1 VEFSCALSHIQYG
14 VFLPLFFFPY
24 YMRAYRLYLVYTE
37 HNRHFELKKKKGVLA
52 FKKVKALHCVRE
64 KNMVK
69 WLAVILLPL
78 VAMTFAAVRIDL
90 Y

>member
-1 VEFSCALSHIQYG
+1 
-14 VFLPLFFFPY
+14 
-24 YMRAYRLYLVYTE
+24 MRAYRLYLVYTE
-37 HNRHFELKKKKGVLA
+37 HNRHFELKKRKLKKKKGVLA

-78 VAMTFAAVRIDL
+78 VAMTFAAVRIDI

>member
-1 VEFSCALSHIQYG
+1 
-14 VFLPLFFFPY
+14 
-24 YMRAYRLYLVYTE
+24 M
-37 HNRHFELKKKKGVLA
+37 KKKKGVLA

-78 VAMTFAAVRIDL
+78 VAMTFAAVRIDI